1 MIITLLMNLTKPLRL
16 DSCRAEKVNRDTVRS
31 RRTKHVV
38 VNSILKGGPPLRVC
52 RRDRSVGFEMVPL
65 EKKEVG
71 RARAAARAWTARPR
85 PAGSDMILEKKGWGM
100 HAPKRAHGA
109 VQDRKSCVSHEQRTL
124 VTFYKDFQ
132 CLNQSNLLT

>member
-1 MIITLLMNLTKPLRL
+1 MNLTKPLRL

-85 PAGSDMILEKKGWGM
+85 PAGSDMILEKRVGVCTRRSARLGRFKTENHVCPTNKG
-100 HAPKRAHGA
+100 H
-109 VQDRKSCVSHEQRTL
+109 
-124 VTFYKDFQ
+124 
-132 CLNQSNLLT
+132 LLLSIRIFNA

>member
-1 MIITLLMNLTKPLRL
+1 MIITLLMNLTEPLRL

-85 PAGSDMILEKKGWGM
+85 PAGSDMILEKKGWGY
-100 HAPKRAHGA
+100 ARAEARAWGGSR
-109 VQDRKSCVSHEQRTL
+109 QKIMCVPRT
-124 VTFYKDFQ
+124 KDTCYF
-132 CLNQSNLLT
+132 L